1 MIKFNGKDI
10 IPRLNGKELS
20 RVMYNGKQIYPN
32 IVTTDFLEG
41 IDDFTESPYY
51 YINNITNQ
59 DINYDNTY
67 ANYAVNTGIEPINVY
82 GKLI

>member
-1 MIKFNGKDI
+1 MIKYNGKDI

-41 IDDFTESPYY
+41 IDD
-51 YINNITNQ
+51 
-59 DINYDNTY
+59 INYDNTY
-67 ANYAVNTGIEPINVY
+67 ANYAVNTGIESINVY

>member
-1 MIKFNGKDI
+1 MIKCNGKDI

-51 YINNITNQ
+51 YINNITN
-59 DINYDNTY
+59 
-67 ANYAVNTGIEPINVY
+67 
-82 GKLI
+82 